1 MNFTASCK
9 WQYKLEKQTFFSLSP
24 PLVLNFPSWTY
35 LISEFCI
42 ILLHNI
48 ESNLF
53 NCNRE
58 SGSHSSDLSMSF
70 LAFCFCYFKS
80 QCSTKIQP
88 KFRLLWKALLA
99 SSLEA
104 ISSCSELFHLGFH
117 VHSTL
122 FNCQEGEA
130 NSIIRNL
137 KEGSICMFS
146 AFP

>member
-9 WQYKLEKQTFFSLSP
+9 WQYKLKKQTFFSLSP

-35 LISEFCI
+35 FISEFCI
-42 ILLHNI
+42 ILLYNI

-80 QCSTKIQP
+80 KCSAKIQP
-88 KFRLLWKALLA
+88 NVFSGKPLPA

-122 FNCQEGEA
+122 FNCQEEGT
-130 NSIIRNL
+130 NPIIRNL
-137 KEGSICMFS
+137 KEGSMCMFS